1 MTCKD
6 CIGIDYCD
14 TIPFP
19 QRSVEKKCKHFKKKV
34 DFVEIVRCKN
44 CIHGEVSIIAR
55 TKDGKETWGCYC
67 NVKNKV
73 TDVDAYCSFGKKR
86 GNENGDKQ

>member
-1 MTCKD
+1 MA
-6 CIGIDYCD
+6 DYYD
-14 TIPFP
+14 ELVDVKIP
-19 QRSVEKKCKHFKKKV
+19 RRLAIEFKNRA
-34 DFVEIVRCKN
+34 DFVEVVRCEK
-44 CIHGEVSIIAR
+44 CIHGEVSIISR

-86 GNENGDKQ
+86 GNENGNKQ